1 MSIQQAMLEHHPDL
15 YHLSDAGW
23 PTLNIKAGWL
33 EIGSVI
39 NAPLGLSFPPS
50 LENYPFGTDLTF

>member
-1 MSIQQAMLEHHPDL
+1 MLEHHPDL

-23 PTLNIKAGWL
+23 PTLNIKAGCL
-33 EIGSVI
+33 KIGSVI

-50 LENYPFGTDLTF
+50 LEGYPFGTDLTF